1 MHHGYYRFPTIAGD
15 TIVFTSDDD
24 LWRVPVSGGVPR
36 RLTAGAGEC
45 THGHLSPD
53 GAWIA
58 YTGRE
63 EGPAEVFV
71 IPAEGGED
79 RRLTFLGTHA
89 LVVGWRPD
97 GKAVY
102 FATNARAPFLRL
114 MSLWEVPLEG
124 GEPRRLPWGP
134 ARHVSFAPDGRGVVV
149 GRNTGDPARWKR
161 YRGGTAGELWIDKTG
176 TGRFVRLHEELGN
189 PTSPMW
195 IGDRIYFI
203 ADFEG
208 VGNLYSC
215 RPDGGDLQRQTDHE
229 AYYARQAT
237 SDGRRIVYHAGADI
251 YVFDPTSGESQI
263 VPIEWHAAA
272 PQRSR
277 RFVDAA
283 RFLDGGA
290 IHPSG
295 NAIALTTRGKAF
307 VMGAWA
313 ASVVQLGTS
322 QGVRYRW
329 PAFLPDGERIV
340 LVHDAA
346 GEERLCIG
354 PVNADEPLEDLG
366 EMDFGRVL
374 ELVAAPHSDR
384 VAIANHR
391 HELVIVDLAA
401 RTARVVDR
409 SPTHAISGLAWS
421 PDGAWLA
428 YSRPLSRSRAAIFL
442 AEALSGEVHQV
453 TDPVLMD
460 QAPSWDPEGR
470 WLYFVSYRYFDPVY
484 DNLHF
489 DLGFPRGGRPCLV
502 TLRDDVPSPF
512 VPTLDGKLAAIEE
525 EEETKGAAKEAA
537 NEAEPADEKAEPAD
551 EKNDEPKGG
560 KKDQKK
566 DEPKPIRLQ
575 LAGIARRVVP
585 FPVPEGRYEQVL
597 GVAGKVMFTSTQP
610 TGAIDRDITS
620 PSGADAMLEVYDFA
634 TQKREMLVDHVSWVV
649 LDRHAKSMLLFT
661 GERLRVVA
669 AGEKPKD
676 NGHETNRDTGW
687 IELGRVRVD
696 IDPRAEWRQMYRE
709 AWRLQ
714 RDQFWTEDMSSVDW
728 QRVHDAYRPLLD
740 RVASRAEFSDLL
752 WEMQGELGTSHAY
765 EWGGDYRPVPRYD
778 QGQLGADFSWD
789 EAARGW
795 RIDRIVD
802 GDPGHDRADSP
813 LRRVGLGIQVGD
825 VLVAVNGHRLDAAF
839 PPEAALVHQ
848 ARTEVALTFVNREG
862 AAANREGA
870 AAGEDGAKR
879 PPKNRTVEVRTLAS
893 EWAARY
899 REWVDLN
906 RRRVHEATEGR
917 CGYVHLP
924 DMGPAGYAEFHRG
937 WLAESEREALIVD
950 VRNNGGGHVSQ
961 LILEKLARRRLG
973 YDVPRWGRPAPYPD
987 NAMAGPIVA
996 ITNEIAG
1003 SDGDIFSH
1011 CFKLMK
1017 LGPLIGK
1024 RTWGG
1029 VIGIW
1034 PRHALVDGTYTT
1046 QPEFSFWFEDVG
1058 WGVENYGTEPDIEV
1072 DIAPHDYAAGEDPQ
1086 MARALAEIAERLAAS
1101 PPKAPDLSM
1110 RPNLAPPKLPPRVKR

>member
-1 MHHGYYRFPTIAGD
+1 MHQGYYRFPTIAGD
-15 TIVFTSDDD
+15 TVVFTCEDD
-24 LWRVPVSGGVPR
+24 LWSVPASGGVPR

-45 THGHLSPD
+45 THAHLSPD

-71 IPAEGGED
+71 MPASGGED
-79 RRLTFLGTHA
+79 RRLTYLGTHA
-89 LVVGWRPD
+89 LVAGWRPD

-102 FATNARAPFLRL
+102 FATNAREPFNRL

-134 ARHVSFAPDGRGVVV
+134 ARHLATEPTGKGVVV

-161 YRGGTAGELWIDKTG
+161 YRGGTAGELWIDKDG
-176 TGRFVRLHEELGN
+176 AGRFVPLHAELGN
-189 PTSPMW
+189 PTTPMW

-203 ADFEG
+203 ADVEG
-208 VGNLYSC
+208 TGNLYSC
-215 RPDGGDLQRQTDHE
+215 KADGADLTRHTDHE

-237 SDGRRIVYHAGADI
+237 TDGKRVVYHAGADI
-251 YVFDPTSGESQI
+251 YLYDPATGESRT
-263 VPIEWHAAA
+263 VPIEWHAPA
-272 PQRSR
+272 PQRGR

-283 RFLDGGA
+283 RYLDGA
-290 IHPSG
+290 ALHPSG
-295 NAIALTTRGKAF
+295 NQLAITSRGKAF
-307 VMGAWA
+307 TLGAWA
-313 ASVVQLGTS
+313 GSVLQLGVP

-329 PAFLPDGERIV
+329 PAYLPDGERLV

-346 GEERLCIG
+346 GEERLCLG
-354 PVNADEPLEDLG
+354 PADASEALEDLG
-366 EMDFGRVL
+366 DMGLGRVL
-374 ELVAAPHSDR
+374 ELVAAPHGDR
-384 VAIANHR
+384 IAIANHR
-391 HELVIVDLAA
+391 HELLIVDVAA
-401 RTARVVDR
+401 KTAKVVDR
-409 SPTHAISGLAWS
+409 SPTHAISGLSWS

-428 YSRPLSRSRAAIFL
+428 YSRPLSRARAAIFL
-442 AEALSGEVHQV
+442 AEAATATTHQV
-453 TDPVLMD
+453 TEPVLSDM
-460 QAPSWDPEGR
+460 APSWDPEGR
-470 WLYFVSYRYFDPVY
+470 YLYFVSYRYFDPVY

-512 VPTLDGKLAAIEE
+512 VPTLDGKLPAADEDE
-525 EEETKGAAKEAA
+525 KKED
-537 NEAEPADEKAEPAD
+537 EKKDEEPAKDEKAEEKKDDKAD
-551 EKNDEPKGG
+551 EKKEEP
-560 KKDQKK
+560 
-566 DEPKPIRLQ
+566 PKPIRLQ
-575 LAGIARRVVP
+575 LEGIARRVVP

-597 GVAGKVMFTSTQP
+597 GVAGKAMFTSTQP
-610 TGAIDRDITS
+610 AGAIDRDITS
-620 PSGADAMLEVYDFA
+620 PSGSDATLEVYDFA
-634 TQKREMLVDHVSWVV
+634 TQKRDTLVDHVSWVL

-661 GERLRVVA
+661 GDRLRICA

-676 NGHETNRDTGW
+676 NGHEANRDTGL
-687 IELGRVRVD
+687 IDLHRVRVD
-696 IDPRAEWRQMYRE
+696 VDPKAEWRQMYRE

-740 RVASRAEFSDLL
+740 RVASRAEFSDLM

-778 QGQLGADFSWD
+778 QGQLGAEFKWD
-789 EAARGW
+789 EEAKGW
-795 RIDRIVD
+795 RIERIVD
-802 GDPGHDRADSP
+802 GDPGQTRADSP
-813 LRRVGLGIQVGD
+813 LRRVGLGIRVGD
-825 VLVAVNGHRLDAAF
+825 VVLAINGRKLTATF

-848 ARTEVALTFVNREG
+848 ARVEVALTL
-862 AAANREGA
+862 
-870 AAGEDGAKR
+870 AGRDGG
-879 PPKNRTVEVRTLAS
+879 KNRVVEVRTLAAEFS
-893 EWAARY
+893 ARY
-899 REWVDLN
+899 REWVDAN
-906 RRRVHEATEGR
+906 RKAVHAATNGR
-917 CGYVHLP
+917 CGYVHIP
-924 DMGPAGYAEFHRG
+924 DMGPAGFAEFHRG
-937 WLAESEREALIVD
+937 WLAESERDALIVD

-973 YDVPRWGRPAPYPD
+973 YDVPRWGRPSPYPD
-987 NAMAGPIVA
+987 HAMAGPIVA

-1011 CFKLMK
+1011 CFKLME

-1046 QPEFSFWFEDVG
+1046 QPEFSFWFEDVA

-1072 DIAPHDYAAGEDPQ
+1072 DIAPHDYAAGHDPQ
-1086 MARALAEIAERLAAS
+1086 MARALAEIEARLAAN
-1101 PPKAPDLSM
+1101 PPVTPDLTK
-1110 RPNLAPPKLPPRVKR
+1110 RPNLAQPKLPPRAAR

>member
-1 MHHGYYRFPTIAGD
+1 MHHGYYRFPTVAGD
-15 TIVFTSDDD
+15 TIVFTCEDD
-24 LWRVPVSGGVPR
+24 LWSVPASGGVPR

-45 THGHLSPD
+45 THAHLSPD
-53 GAWIA
+53 GKWVAF
-58 YTGRE
+58 TGRE

-71 IPAEGGED
+71 MPAEGGED
-79 RRLTFLGTHA
+79 RRLTYLGTHA
-89 LVVGWRPD
+89 LVAGWRPD

-102 FATNARAPFLRL
+102 FATNAREPFNRL

-134 ARHVSFAPDGRGVVV
+134 GRHLSYAPDGKGVVI

-161 YRGGTAGELWIDKTG
+161 YRGGTAGELWIDQDG
-176 TGRFVRLHEELGN
+176 GGRFTPLRADVGN
-189 PTSPMW
+189 PTAPMW

-203 ADFEG
+203 ADPEG
-208 VGNLYSC
+208 TGNLYSC
-215 RPDGGDLQRQTDHE
+215 LPDGSDLTRHTDHD

-237 SDGRRIVYHAGADI
+237 TDGKRIVYHAGADI
-251 YVFDPTSGESQI
+251 FLFDPATGESGT
-263 VPIEWHAAA
+263 VPIDWHSPA
-272 PQRSR
+272 PQRGR

-283 RFLDGGA
+283 RYLDGAGL
-290 IHPSG
+290 HPDGHSL
-295 NAIALTTRGKAF
+295 ALTTRGKAF
-307 VMGAWA
+307 VMGNWA
-313 ASVVQLGTS
+313 GTVLQLGMP

-329 PAFLPDGERIV
+329 PAWLEDGERV
-340 LVHDAA
+340 LFVHDAA
-346 GEERLCIG
+346 GEERLCVG
-354 PVNADEPLEDLG
+354 PADASEPLEDLG

-374 ELVAAPHSDR
+374 ELVVAPHGER

-391 HELVIVDLAA
+391 HELVLVDLAA
-401 RTARVVDR
+401 RTAKVVDR
-409 SPTHAISGLAWS
+409 SPTHAITGLAWS

-428 YSRPLSRSRAAIFL
+428 YSRPLGRTQAAIYL
-442 AEALSGEVHQV
+442 AEAATAAVHQV

-460 QAPSWDPEGR
+460 TAPSWDPEGR
-470 WLYFVSYRYFDPVY
+470 WLYFVSTRYFDPVY

-489 DLGFPRGGRPCLV
+489 DLGFPRGSRPCLV
-502 TLRDDVPSPF
+502 TLRVDVPSPF
-512 VPTLDGKLAAIEE
+512 VPRVDGKLPGHEDEE
-525 EEETKGAAKEAA
+525 E
-537 NEAEPADEKAEPAD
+537 
-551 EKNDEPKGG
+551 
-560 KKDQKK
+560 KK
-566 DEPKPIRLQ
+566 DEEKPAEGEADAKAEGAEAQKDDKEPKKEPPKPVRIDLE
-575 LAGIARRVVP
+575 GIARRVVP

-597 GVAGKVMFTSTQP
+597 GLASKVMFTSTQP
-610 TGAIDRDITS
+610 AGAIDHDVRDRG
-620 PSGADAMLEVYDFA
+620 GADATLEAYDFA
-634 TQKREMLVDHVSWVV
+634 TQKRDTLIEHVAHVV
-649 LDRHAKSMLLFT
+649 LDRHAKTMLVYT
-661 GERLRVVA
+661 GERLRVVP

-676 NGHETNRDTGW
+676 AAHEANRDTGW
-687 IELGRVRVD
+687 LDLGRVRVD
-696 IDPRAEWRQMYRE
+696 VDPKAEWRQMYRE

-728 QRVHDAYRPLLD
+728 QRVHELYRPLLD

-778 QGQLGADFSWD
+778 QGQLGAEFSWD
-789 EAARGW
+789 QAAGGW

-802 GDPGHDRADSP
+802 GDPGHSRADSP
-813 LRRVGLGIQVGD
+813 LRRVGLGVKEGD
-825 VLVAVNGHRLDAAF
+825 VLLAVNGRKLTATF

-848 ARTEVALTFVNREG
+848 ARVEVALTF
-862 AAANREGA
+862 
-870 AAGEDGAKR
+870 AGKDGGK
-879 PPKNRTVEVRTLAS
+879 PRTVEVRTLAA

-899 REWVDLN
+899 REWVDAN
-906 RRRVHEATEGR
+906 RKKVHAATNGR

-924 DMGPAGYAEFHRG
+924 DMGPAGFAEFHRG
-937 WLAESEREALIVD
+937 WLVESERDALIVD

-973 YDVPRWGRPAPYPD
+973 YDVPRWGRPMSYPD
-987 NAMAGPIVA
+987 HAMAGPLVA

-1034 PRHALVDGTYTT
+1034 PRHALVDGTFTT
-1046 QPEFSFWFEDVG
+1046 QPEFSFWFEDVA

-1072 DIAPHDYAAGEDPQ
+1072 DIAPHDYAADHDPQ
-1086 MARALAEIAERLAAS
+1086 LARALAEIEARLAAE
-1101 PPKAPDLSM
+1101 PVKVPDLSK
-1110 RPNLAPPKLPPRVKR
+1110 RPNLAPPKLPPRAKR

>member
-1 MHHGYYRFPTIAGD
+1 MHQGYYRFPTIAGD
-15 TIVFTSDDD
+15 TIVFTCEDD
-24 LWRVPVSGGVPR
+24 LWCVPTAGGVPR

-58 YTGRE
+58 FTGRE

-71 IPAEGGED
+71 MPAEGGED

-102 FATNARAPFLRL
+102 FATNAREPFMRL
-114 MSLWEVPLEG
+114 MALWEVPLEG
-124 GEPRRLPWGP
+124 GEPRRAPWGP
-134 ARHVSFAPDGRGVVV
+134 ARHVSYEPGGRGVVV

-161 YRGGTAGELWIDKTG
+161 YRGGTAGELWIDKDG
-176 TGRFVRLHEELGN
+176 SGRFVRLHEELGN

-208 VGNLYSC
+208 VGNLYAC
-215 RPDGGDLQRQTDHE
+215 RPDGGDLQRLTDHE

-237 SDGRRIVYHAGADI
+237 TDGRRIVYHAGADI
-251 YVFDPTSGESQI
+251 YLFDPASGESRI
-263 VPIEWHAAA
+263 VPVEWHAPA
-272 PQRSR
+272 PQRGR

-283 RFLDGGA
+283 RYLDGGA
-290 IHPSG
+290 LHPSG
-295 NAIALTTRGKAF
+295 NQLALTTRGKAF

-313 ASVVQLGTS
+313 ASVIQLGVS

-329 PAFLPDGERIV
+329 PAFLPDGERLV

-346 GEERLCIG
+346 GEERLCLG
-354 PVNADEPLEDLG
+354 PVNAEEPPEDLG
-366 EMDFGRVL
+366 EMDLGRVL
-374 ELVAAPHSDR
+374 ELVAAPFGDL

-391 HELVIVDLAA
+391 HEVLIVDIAA
-401 RTARVVDR
+401 RTARVIDR
-409 SPTHAISGLAWS
+409 SPTHALSGLAWS

-428 YSRPLSRSRAAIFL
+428 YSRPLSRARAAIFI
-442 AEALSGEVHQV
+442 AEAATGQTHQV
-453 TDPVLMD
+453 TDPVLSD
-460 QAPSWDPEGR
+460 QAPSWDPDGR

-502 TLRDDVPSPF
+502 TLREDVASPF
-512 VPTLDGKLAAIEE
+512 VPTLDGKLAGAEDEE
-525 EEETKGAAKEAA
+525 AAKEEAA
-537 NEAEPADEKAEPAD
+537 ADEAAKAKTEAEPVEPAGEKGD
-551 EKNDEPKGG
+551 EQQGEKKAG
-560 KKDQKK
+560 KKDEKK
-566 DEPKPIRLQ
+566 DEPKPVRIELD
-575 LAGIARRVVP
+575 GIARRVVP

-597 GVAGKVMFTSTQP
+597 GVAGKVMFTNTQP
-610 TGAIDRDITS
+610 AGAIDRDITN
-620 PSGADAMLEVYDFA
+620 PSGADGTLEVYDFA
-634 TQKREMLVDHVSWVV
+634 TQKRDTLLDHVSWVL
-649 LDRHAKSMLLFT
+649 LDRHAKSMLIFT
-661 GERLRVVA
+661 GDRLRVLP

-676 NGHETNRDTGW
+676 AGHECNRDTGL
-687 IELGRVRVD
+687 IDLHRVRVD
-696 IDPRAEWRQMYRE
+696 VDPRAEWRQMYRE

-714 RDQFWTEDMSSVDW
+714 RDQFWTADMSSVDW
-728 QRVHDAYRPLLD
+728 QHVHDAYRPLLD
-740 RVASRAEFSDLL
+740 RVASRAEFSDLM

-778 QGQLGADFSWD
+778 QGQLGAEFRWD

-795 RIDRIVD
+795 RIERIVD
-802 GDPGHDRADSP
+802 GDPGQARADSP
-813 LRRVGLGIQVGD
+813 LRRVGLGIKVGD
-825 VLVAVNGHRLDAAF
+825 VLLAINGRRLSETF

-848 ARTEVALTFVNREG
+848 ARVEVSLTFAAREG
-862 AAANREGA
+862 TG
-870 AAGEDGAKR
+870 KS
-879 PPKNRTVEVRTLAS
+879 RTVEVRTLGA

-899 REWVDLN
+899 REWVDTN
-906 RRRVHEATEGR
+906 RKQVHEATGGR

-924 DMGPAGYAEFHRG
+924 DMGPAGFAEFHRG

-973 YDVPRWGRPAPYPD
+973 YDVPRWGKPAPYPD

-1072 DIAPHDYAAGEDPQ
+1072 DIAPHHYAAGEDPQ
-1086 MARALAEIAERLAAS
+1086 MARALAEIAERLAAT
-1101 PPKAPDLSM
+1101 PPQVPDLSK
-1110 RPNLAPPKLPPRVKR
+1110 RPNLAPPKLPPRAKR